1 MVRPIRARPRLP
13 SCGPTGKRDSWT
25 DRGPHRPAGCSRS
38 ARPRAQAVRNPMCN
52 SLRTDTGLL
61 LKRSMERMVFRASW
75 PRWGAGM
82 TAVVLVACG
91 QPSNAGVQR
100 SSAAAISSGARVSP
114 APTSPARSPSPGPL
128 PTPTQFASVFSG
140 CRLPVLLSHQQGET
154 PAGWLDVPGGRFT
167 PDPATNAVAD
177 KAYGQMAWDTAV
189 GQWVPTDARSI
200 SPDGTKYV
208 APNRSD
214 IEIVDARSGATI
226 HRIATHNWPNYVI
239 AYTSSAIYMGATG
252 QAPPPGLWK
261 VDTGSWTLA
270 QISTADVDWDVA
282 DDTAAWGTY
291 GGLGV
296 RRLDLATRRVTELYR
311 ADPNRDSG
319 ALVAGLVGSGVFV
332 TTFYQGVSGEQ
343 LSSVVV
349 VHPDG
354 SVVHVDVPPALRYG
368 SLEKPFQDGPTLLFL
383 AYYPLEPAAPPASL
397 HEWGLAAYDPAHGL
411 TLVMTK
417 APEDLYFV
425 GRCTLV

>member
-1 MVRPIRARPRLP
+1 MGRRHDG
-13 SCGPTGKRDSWT
+13 CGPGGLRAAIKC
-25 DRGPHRPAGCSRS
+25 RGPRVFSRSDFLGGESFGRADFPCTVAFPRASPHASPVCERVQRLSASGAGFPPAGR
-38 ARPRAQAVRNPMCN
+38 
-52 SLRTDTGLL
+52 D
-61 LKRSMERMVFRASW
+61 
-75 PRWGAGM
+75 AG
-82 TAVVLVACG
+82 
-91 QPSNAGVQR
+91 R
-100 SSAAAISSGARVSP
+100 
-114 APTSPARSPSPGPL
+114 
-128 PTPTQFASVFSG
+128 
-140 CRLPVLLSHQQGET
+140 
-154 PAGWLDVPGGRFT
+154 
-167 PDPATNAVAD
+167 
-177 KAYGQMAWDTAV
+177 
-189 GQWVPTDARSI
+189 
-200 SPDGTKYV
+200 YV

-214 IEIVDARSGATI
+214 IEIVDARSGTTI

-291 GGLGV
+291 GGFGV

-354 SVVHVDVPPALRYG
+354 SLVHVDVPPALRYG

-397 HEWGLAAYDPAHGL
+397 HE
-411 TLVMTK
+411 
-417 APEDLYFV
+417 
-425 GRCTLV
+425 